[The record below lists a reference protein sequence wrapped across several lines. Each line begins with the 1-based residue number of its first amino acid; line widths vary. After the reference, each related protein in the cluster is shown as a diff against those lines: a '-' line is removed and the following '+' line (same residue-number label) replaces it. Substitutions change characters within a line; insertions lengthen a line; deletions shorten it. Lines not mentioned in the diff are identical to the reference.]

1 MSRYYRRYRANGTVR
16 TVTIILIA
24 VLALGLV
31 FSMADGFSFGG
42 LSLIYN
48 GSKVDDGT
56 SLLLPQDVQLRF
68 DVKKGLAAV
77 PRSDYNISIIPYGN
91 VQNAFKYS
99 VDGDSYSF
107 DMHIQ
112 GDLSHCFNVFAGNG
126 YFTITPSSV
135 MTMQQYLQQ
144 LYPYADI
151 SIDAAS
157 LMSIDMSEKA
167 YFAIEVTSKDG
178 ADSLLIPFKLQNDAS
193 QTGKVNISGTWYF
206 NESINLAD
214 LGTYMVRFTVPGAP
228 DAKPLSLTVSSSA
241 LVVNMISGDPV
252 TVFDKTGYV
261 NADYQEISFGD
272 TPQAVP
278 QSFYIWLINNATLQ

>member
-16 TVTIILIA
+16 TVTTILIA

-31 FSMADGFSFGG
+31 FSMADGFSIGG
-42 LSLIYN
+42 LSLTYN

-91 VQNAFKYS
+91 
-99 VDGDSYSF
+99 
-107 DMHIQ
+107 
-112 GDLSHCFNVFAGNG
+112 
-126 YFTITPSSV
+126 
-135 MTMQQYLQQ
+135 
-144 LYPYADI
+144 
-151 SIDAAS
+151 
-157 LMSIDMSEKA
+157 
-167 YFAIEVTSKDG
+167 
-178 ADSLLIPFKLQNDAS
+178 
-193 QTGKVNISGTWYF
+193 
-206 NESINLAD
+206 
-214 LGTYMVRFTVPGAP
+214 GTYMVRFTVPGDP

-241 LVVNMISGDPV
+241 LMVNMISGDPV
-252 TVFDKTGYV
+252 TIFDKTGYV